1 VIAWWVGALLGALGG
16 SVADGT
22 KIATTMMTSKRWPW
36 ARPKERLPFLYAILI
51 RIGCA
56 AAVPSVVAVERI
68 VGWSDQ
74 PLALFAL
81 GLAAPSVVQHAAR
94 IGRVCL
100 KALLHEY
107 TQ

>member
-1 VIAWWVGALLGALGG
+1 
-16 SVADGT
+16 
-22 KIATTMMTSKRWPW
+22 
-36 ARPKERLPFLYAILI
+36 
-51 RIGCA
+51 
-56 AAVPSVVAVERI
+56 
-68 VGWSDQ
+68 
-74 PLALFAL
+74 LALFAL